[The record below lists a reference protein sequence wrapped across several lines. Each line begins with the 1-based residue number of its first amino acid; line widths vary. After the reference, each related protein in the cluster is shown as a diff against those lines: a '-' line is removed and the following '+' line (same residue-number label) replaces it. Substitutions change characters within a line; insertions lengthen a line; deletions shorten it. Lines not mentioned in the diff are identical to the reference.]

1 MSEIVDAREAAIKRL
16 KAKRGFRTHLAAYV
30 IVNTFLV
37 LLWAVQSDSGEG
49 GFWPFWTIVGWGI
62 GLAFHGWSV
71 YFAAPITEEE
81 ITREMHGRR

>member
-1 MSEIVDAREAAIKRL
+1 MDEIADPREAAIKRL
-16 KAKRGFRTHLAAYV
+16 KAKRGFKTHLAVYV

-37 LLWAVQSDSGEG
+37 VQWAVGSRD

-71 YFAAPITEEE
+71 YFQRPITEDE
-81 ITREMHGRR
+81 IAREMHRGH

>member
-1 MSEIVDAREAAIKRL
+1 MDEIADPREAAITRV
-16 KAKRGFRTHLAAYV
+16 KAKRGFKTHLAVYV

-37 LLWAVQSDSGEG
+37 LQWAVGADRE

-71 YFAAPITEEE
+71 YFRAPITEGD
-81 ITREMHGRR
+81 IAREMQKGR

>member
-1 MSEIVDAREAAIKRL
+1 VDEMVDPREAAIKRL
-16 KAKRGFRTHLAAYV
+16 KAKRGFKTHLAAYV

-37 LLWAVQSDSGEG
+37 LMWAVGDRG

-71 YFAAPITEEE
+71 YFQAPITEDDVA
-81 ITREMHGRR
+81 REMKRGH